1 MRSNRRLVFVM
12 VSSVAVLLNG
22 GMATRLCADE
32 PSSAAVG
39 AWVKE
44 QIADGRLTVEFYDP
58 AKQPKPFPGWT
69 DFEFRL
75 EYRYDYKVE
84 FPQPKSKDKN
94 KKKVVVR
101 PGAAVIVPTYTKIDV
116 PIKHRM
122 LLPKYLESDRWH
134 EKGLAKHELE
144 HVRVGLHPRLVMLGK
159 HLVKKLGRV
168 EGMVDAPADANRE
181 WVEKR
186 MTAELALRRD
196 AIQTL
201 VLAINRKIDTV
212 TNHGVVL
219 LPNHDEFFANLYLKE
234 NLDEMK
240 FPYLPEVL
248 DLLGSRDY
256 QQAKLLIREVVVDG
270 QVPPKK

>member
-1 MRSNRRLVFVM
+1 MRSNRRLVFAM
-12 VSSVAVLLNG
+12 LSSVAVLLNG
-22 GMATRLCADE
+22 GTALRLCADE
-32 PSSAAVG
+32 PSAAAVG

-58 AKQPKPFPGWT
+58 AKPPKPFPGWT

-75 EYRYDYKVE
+75 EYRYDYQVE

-122 LLPKYLESDRWH
+122 LLPKYLESDRWY

-144 HVRVGLHPRLVMLGK
+144 HVRVGLHPRLVLLGK
-159 HLVKKLGRV
+159 HLVKKLGRI

-196 AIQTL
+196 AIQAL
-201 VLAINRKIDTV
+201 VAAINRKIDTV

-240 FPYLPEVL
+240 FAYLPEVL
-248 DLLGSRDY
+248 DLVGSRDY
-256 QQAKLLIREVVVDG
+256 QQAKLVIREVAVDG